1 MASTEQITTAEQLFQ
16 APGLGR
22 SELVRGELIM
32 MTPAGSEHGSIAI
45 NITVPLATHVK
56 QQALGRVFSAD
67 TGFQIASEP
76 DTVRSPDVAF
86 VRADRLESPL
96 TRGFFQGAPDL
107 AVEVVSPSDRASEV
121 LAKVYDWL
129 DAGCRAVWVV
139 EPETKTVTVY
149 RSRSQIVVLGV
160 ADQLSGED
168 VVSGFNLSVA
178 EVFA

>member
-96 TRGFFQGAPDL
+96 T
-107 AVEVVSPSDRASEV
+107 
-121 LAKVYDWL
+121 
-129 DAGCRAVWVV
+129 
-139 EPETKTVTVY
+139 VY

-168 VVSGFNLSVA
+168 VVPGFSLSVA